1 MSGHSKWATIK
12 RKKALIDS
20 KRSRA
25 FAKYI
30 KAIEVSA
37 RNGGA
42 DPDGNPTLYDA
53 ITKAKKNSVPSDN
66 IERALKR
73 AVGEGQSQAQWENI
87 IYEGYG
93 PGGVAILIECLSDN
107 RNRAAS
113 EVRVAIT
120 RNGGTMA
127 DPGSVSYMFERK
139 GVIIVKKKQ
148 GDKSIS
154 EEIIL
159 DSALEHGLSEVNDL
173 GESFELISAATDLV
187 PVRQALQ
194 NSNIDY
200 ESADVS
206 FLPSISIPIGADDA
220 RALFE
225 LIEAIEECDDVQNV
239 YGNFD
244 VSDEVM
250 ASLS

>member
-37 RNGGA
+37 RNGGT

-53 ITKAKKNSVPSDN
+53 IQKAKKNSVPSDN

-73 AVGEGQSQAQWENI
+73 ASGQDESSAQWETI
-87 IYEGYG
+87 MYEGYG
-93 PGGVAILIECLSDN
+93 PGGIAFMIECLSDN

-113 EVRVAIT
+113 EVRVAVT

-127 DPGSVSYMFERK
+127 DPGSVAYMFNRR
-139 GVIIVKKKQ
+139 GVVIVKKVQ
-148 GDKSIS
+148 GDKNLKEDDLLESVLDAGAQ
-154 EEIIL
+154 EINDLGDNFEIL
-159 DSALEHGLSEVNDL
+159 MEPSDIYKVRSALEASGIE
-173 GESFELISAATDLV
+173 
-187 PVRQALQ
+187 
-194 NSNIDY
+194 Y
-200 ESADVS
+200 ESAEVS
-206 FLPSISIPIGADDA
+206 FLPSVSISVEGETAKA
-220 RALFE
+220 VFE
-225 LIEAIEECDDVQNV
+225 LIDAIEDLDDVQNV

-244 VSDEVM
+244 VSEEVM
-250 ASLS
+250 ASLA

>member
-53 ITKAKKNSVPSDN
+53 IQKAKKNSVPSDN
-66 IERALKR
+66 IDRALKR
-73 AVGEGQSQAQWENI
+73 ASGQDESSSNWETI
-87 IYEGYG
+87 MYEGYG
-93 PGGVAILIECLSDN
+93 PGGVALLVECLSDN

-127 DPGSVSYMFERK
+127 DPGSVSYLFNRK
-139 GVIIVKKKQ
+139 GVVIVKKTQ
-148 GDKSIS
+148 GMVQ
-154 EEIIL
+154 
-159 DSALEHGLSEVNDL
+159 LSEDQILEAVLEAGAEEVIDL
-173 GESFELISAATDLV
+173 GDNFEVVSAATDMV
-187 PVRQALQ
+187 AVRTALQ
-194 NSNIDY
+194 NAGLDY

-206 FLPSISIPIGADDA
+206 FLPTMSIPVNTEDA
-220 RALFE
+220 KVLFE
-225 LIEAIEECDDVQNV
+225 LIDAIEECDDVQNV

-244 VSDEVM
+244 VSEEVM

>member
-20 KRSRA
+20 KRSQA

-139 GVIIVKKKQ
+139 GVVIVKKKQ

-173 GESFELISAATDLV
+173 GESFELISAATDWV
-187 PVRQALQ
+187 PVRQVLQ
-194 NSNIDY
+194 NSNIVY
-200 ESADVS
+200 ESEMFPS
-206 FLPSISIPIGADDA
+206 FLPF
-220 RALFE
+220 LFQLTQMMPE
-225 LIEAIEECDDVQNV
+225 P
-239 YGNFD
+239 
-244 VSDEVM
+244 
-250 ASLS
+250 SLS

>member
-42 DPDGNPTLYDA
+42 DPAGNPTLYDA
-53 ITKAKKNSVPSDN
+53 IQKAKKNSVPSDN
-66 IERALKR
+66 IDRALKR
-73 AVGEGQSQAQWENI
+73 ASGQDETGSNWETI
-87 IYEGYG
+87 MYEGYG

-113 EVRVAIT
+113 EVRVAVT
-120 RNGGTMA
+120 RNGGSMA
-127 DPGSVSYMFERK
+127 DPGSVAYMFNRK
-139 GVIIVKKKQ
+139 GVVIVKKIQ
-148 GDKSIS
+148 GSTALTEDR
-154 EEIIL
+154 IL
-159 DSALEHGLSEVNDL
+159 ESVLEVGAEEVNDL
-173 GESFELISAATDLV
+173 GESFEIVSAATDLIDI
-187 PVRQALQ
+187 RTALQ
-194 NSNIDY
+194 KAGIDY

-206 FLPSISIPIGADDA
+206 FLPSMLIPVDA
-220 RALFE
+220 TQAKAIFD
-225 LIEAIEECDDVQNV
+225 LIDAIEDCDDVQNV